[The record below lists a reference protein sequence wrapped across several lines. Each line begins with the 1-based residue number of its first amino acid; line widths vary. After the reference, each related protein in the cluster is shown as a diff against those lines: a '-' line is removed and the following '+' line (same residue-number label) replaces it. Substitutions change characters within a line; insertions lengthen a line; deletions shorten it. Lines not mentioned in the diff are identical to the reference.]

1 MTSVRVKFIC
11 MSIERR
17 MSYHWNSITIE
28 HEERE
33 MRTVTLTPVSGG
45 SEENKRFWN
54 ATPAGTLQ
62 LGMINLEAAEAF
74 DIGKEYYL
82 DISPAAAAQNQSGSE

>member
-1 MTSVRVKFIC
+1 MTSVRAKFTC
-11 MSIERR
+11 TSIERR
-17 MSYHWNSITIE
+17 MSSRWNSVTRE
-28 HEERE
+28 HEDKE
-33 MRTVTLTPVSGG
+33 MRTVTLIPVYGDSD
-45 SEENKRFWN
+45 ENKRFWN

-82 DISPAAAAQNQSGSE
+82 DISPAVDDG

>member
-1 MTSVRVKFIC
+1 MTSVRAKFIC

-54 ATPAGTLQ
+54 ASPAGTLQ

-82 DISPAAAAQNQSGSE
+82 DISPAVGDG